1 MATVNNVYDNL
12 YNNLKNKF
20 TVEDKNCEYTLG
32 GYMLMKANEN
42 RKSGTNLPVA
52 SLRHEN
58 RAVAAVVNYIND
70 KLTVK
75 KPPEKDKT
83 LKAFPFR
90 SSVAAFLSAVLVC
103 TVVFTY
109 GLISVKGTEK
119 SGAPMIADA
128 SEETAEEISA
138 ENTNEF

>member
-12 YNNLKNKF
+12 YNNIKNKF

-42 RKSGTNLPVA
+42 REAGTNLPA
-52 SLRHEN
+52 TLHHEN
-58 RAVAAVVNYIND
+58 RAVASIVNYISD

-75 KPPEKDKT
+75 KAPEKDRT

-90 SSVAAFLSAVLVC
+90 SSVAAFLSAALVC

-109 GLISVKGTEK
+109 SLLSFGNTSDVAATR
-119 SGAPMIADA
+119 IADN
-128 SEETAEEISA
+128 SEEVVEQIPAEDINEI
-138 ENTNEF
+138 

>member
-1 MATVNNVYDNL
+1 MATVNNAYDNL
-12 YNNLKNKF
+12 YNNIKKKF
-20 TVEDKNCEYTLG
+20 TIEEKNCEYTLG

-52 SLRHEN
+52 TLRHEN
-58 RAVAAVVNYIND
+58 RAVSAIVSYISD

-75 KPPEKDKT
+75 KAPEKDKT

-90 SSVAAFLSAVLVC
+90 ASVAAFLSAVLLC

-109 GLISVKGTEK
+109 GILSIKGEK
-119 SGAPMIADA
+119 GAGAPMLADA
-128 SEETAEEISA
+128 SEDIEVETAEEI
-138 ENTNEF
+138 N

>member
-12 YNNLKNKF
+12 YNNIKNKF
-20 TVEDKNCEYTLG
+20 TVEEKNCEYTLG

-42 RKSGTNLPVA
+42 RKSGSNLPVA
-52 SLRHEN
+52 TLRHEN
-58 RAVAAVVNYIND
+58 RVVSAIVNYISD

-75 KPPEKDKT
+75 EAPEKDKT

-90 SSVAAFLSAVLVC
+90 SSIAAFLSAVLLC

-109 GLISVKGTEK
+109 GFLSVKGKEG
-119 SGAPMIADA
+119 SGAPMLADA
-128 SEETAEEISA
+128 SDEIETDSEEI
-138 ENTNEF
+138 N